1 MYSEFLEKLRKER
14 ELAKE
19 KALENIND
27 ILDKLKK
34 LKFNFG
40 EEEIVEK

>member
-27 ILDKLKK
+27 ILDKLK
-34 LKFNFG
+34 NR
-40 EEEIVEK
+40 